1 MGLLVY
7 CFLYSM
13 KSFVS
18 EDSNIVCYIHVN
30 VIKQMH
36 VSMNSLKDP
45 WMLVLFRGH
54 ASMKQQRL

>member
-1 MGLLVY
+1 MGLSLY

-18 EDSNIVCYIHVN
+18 GDSNIVCYIHVN
-30 VIKQMH
+30 VINQMH
-36 VSMNSLKDP
+36 VSMNSLNDP